1 MSEWRTR
8 AARVIPGGASTG
20 SKRPDALFGPQAPAD
35 APTHYVRAHGCRVV
49 ATDGREYTDLTAAL
63 GAVAFGYA
71 DAEVDDAALRAAR
84 DGAVCGL
91 ASVHEVTL
99 AERLTA
105 TIPSAQAVRF
115 LKSGAEACQAAVRIA
130 RAHTGRSLVL
140 GSGYFGWLDWWNPH
154 VAGVPAGAAAD
165 WRAMP
170 FDDIAAW
177 EEAFDEVGDRLAA
190 VIVEPLVET
199 WGSVAWL
206 QSLRDRCDAVGAVLI
221 MDEIK
226 TCCRLHV
233 GGAQARLGVT
243 PHLTTIGKAIANGW
257 PLAAVVGDAHVMQAA
272 TRTWIS
278 GTLAGETTAIAAA
291 HAVLDRHA
299 REDVCGA
306 LARTGRALRGA
317 VRTTLDAH
325 GLTDVADF
333 GDDAMWGL
341 RWHDAGEHDRFVA
354 AARAGGVLLK
364 RGAYQFALL
373 AHDDEAM
380 ARVADA
386 VTHAARTV
394 ASMRDDRRGIRPS
407 DRLVEGA

>member
-1 MSEWRTR
+1 MSDWRAR
-8 AARVIPGGASTG
+8 AARVVPGGASTG
-20 SKRPDALFGPQAPAD
+20 SKRPAALFGPHAPAD

-49 ATDGREYTDLTAAL
+49 ATDGREYVDLIAAL

-84 DGAVCGL
+84 DGASCGL
-91 ASVHEVTL
+91 PSVHEVTL
-99 AERLTA
+99 AERLTE

-140 GSGYFGWLDWWNPH
+140 GSGYFGWLDWWNPD
-154 VAGVPAGAAAD
+154 VAGVPSGAAAD
-165 WRAMP
+165 WRALP

-177 EEAFDEVGDRLAA
+177 GEALDDAGDRLAA
-190 VIVEPLVET
+190 VIVEPLVER
-199 WGSVAWL
+199 WASAAWL
-206 QSLRDRCDAVGAVLI
+206 RLLRERCDAVGAVLI
-221 MDEIK
+221 LDEIK

-257 PLAAVVGDAHVMQAA
+257 PLAAVVGDATVMGAA

-278 GTLAGETTAIAAA
+278 STLAGETTALAAA

-299 REDVCGA
+299 REDVCA
-306 LARTGRALRGA
+306 TLARTGAAQRAA
-317 VRTTLDAH
+317 VRHALDAH
-325 GLTDVADF
+325 GLHDVADF

-341 RWHDAGEHDRFVA
+341 RWPDEGAHDRFLA
-354 AARAGGVLLK
+354 AARERGVLFK
-364 RGAYQFALL
+364 RGAYQFAML
-373 AHDDEAM
+373 AHDAEAI
-380 ARVADA
+380 ARIADA
-386 VTHAARTV
+386 ATHAAQRL
-394 ASMRDDRRGIRPS
+394 ASARQGDG
-407 DRLVEGA
+407 